1 MKGVGSTSRATL
13 RGGWRLSGGASS
25 ASAAAEAAKSAVGV
39 SKVVRGRRGDCS
51 VLRGVREGEKAVVTA
66 NVIDKAAA
74 WIFMIFV
81 YFNLESKNVHCRG

>member
-1 MKGVGSTSRATL
+1 
-13 RGGWRLSGGASS
+13 LSGGASS

-51 VLRGVREGEKAVVTA
+51 VWRGVRRDEGMVLMGEVLREGEKAVVTA
-66 NVIDKAAA
+66 NVIDRAAA

-81 YFNLESKNVHCRG
+81 YYEL